1 MVKLLDSLESRTLFL
16 SLIFIASIITSNLL
30 GGKVSEITLFGFP
43 IIFSVGLIPFFMT
56 FFILDS
62 INEVHGRE
70 KARELIWLAML
81 VLVFVSI
88 VTWISVVL
96 PYAGRSWIKPEQFNP
111 VFGQSIR
118 MIIASITAFFL
129 ADQMDAMVFS
139 YLRKKTSGKMLWLR
153 SNVSNLIGQ
162 IIDTGIFMF
171 IAFYDP
177 SKGYDVSFIIA
188 IALPYLALKLILSLI
203 NTPFVY
209 AGVSWLKGK
218 NAINNSAKAIG
229 SKWGSK

>member
-16 SLIFIASIITSNLL
+16 SLIFIASVITSNLL
-30 GGKVSEITLFGFP
+30 GGKVSEISLSGIP
-43 IIFSVGLIPFFMT
+43 VIFSVGLIPFFMT

-62 INEVHGRE
+62 INEVHGKQ
-70 KARELIWLAML
+70 KARELIWLSML
-81 VLVFVSI
+81 TLVFVTV

-96 PYAGRSWIKPEQFNP
+96 PYAARSWITPEQFEP
-111 VFGQSIR
+111 VFSQSLRI
-118 MIIASITAFFL
+118 IIASIIAFFL

-139 YLRKKTSGKMLWLR
+139 YLRDKTGGKMLWLR
-153 SNVSNLIGQ
+153 SNVSNLVGQ

-177 SKGYDVSFIIA
+177 SKGYDVNFIIA
-188 IALPYLALKLILSLI
+188 IAIPYLALKLILSVI

-209 AGVSWLKGK
+209 AGVSWLRGNKENEHAKSVSGK
-218 NAINNSAKAIG
+218 FAAK
-229 SKWGSK
+229 